1 MKRFIVLS
9 ISFLILISNSLIA
22 QKIDTKILIGHTY
35 KIKNYKSRYEKTFIN
50 VELAEH
56 DFPNDMNWYDADAAC
71 RNLGPGWRLP
81 TSIEMN
87 TIRHYRENEVLEK
100 IIYDYKNFS

>member
-56 DFPNDMNWYDADAAC
+56 DFPNDIPFQNDNIFRESTFC
-71 RNLGPGWRLP
+71 FLEI
-81 TSIEMN
+81 SIN
-87 TIRHYRENEVLEK
+87 GGEVVRRKLVMK
-100 IIYDYKNFS
+100 